1 MAAMTRRPEEQL
13 QRAVIGHLVWRARPG
28 VFAFHVPN
36 GGWRS
41 RTEAAILKSIG
52 TVAGV
57 PDVLCIFEGR
67 TYALELKAKGGR
79 VTDVQRV
86 THDRMRAAGAE
97 VATAVSESTRHSHS
111 SSNGDYCGGDRHDR
125 RGLSG

>member
-97 VATAVSESTRHSHS
+97 VATAVGIDAALAQLEQWRLLRGRS
-111 SSNGDYCGGDRHDR
+111 S
-125 RGLSG
+125 